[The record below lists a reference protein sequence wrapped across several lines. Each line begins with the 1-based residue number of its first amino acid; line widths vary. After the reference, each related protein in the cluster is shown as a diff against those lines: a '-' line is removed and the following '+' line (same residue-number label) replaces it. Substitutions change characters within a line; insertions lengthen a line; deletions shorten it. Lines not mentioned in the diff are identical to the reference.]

1 MNYSII
7 CIPIYNPVFPLPLFR
22 PGGPP
27 GQRAPPPGQQPAKK
41 MKRNE
46 KEKKKKNEFFFIFI
60 IIIISHNIITIQAH
74 HQLSQYVLV
83 LYAPV
88 HEISLY

>member
-1 MNYSII
+1 MQ
-7 CIPIYNPVFPLPLFR
+7 CFPYHCSGLAGRQANER
-22 PGGPP
+22 PRQANNRP
-27 GQRAPPPGQQPAKK
+27 KK
-41 MKRNE
+41 WKEMKKR
-46 KEKKKKNEFFFIFI
+46 KKNKIKKNFFFFI

>member
-1 MNYSII
+1 MLYEQYSIALKAMQ
-7 CIPIYNPVFPLPLFR
+7 CFPYHCSGLAGRQANER
-22 PGGPP
+22 PRQANNRP
-27 GQRAPPPGQQPAKK
+27 KK
-41 MKRNE
+41 RKK
-46 KEKKKKNEFFFIFI
+46 KEKNIYIYFF